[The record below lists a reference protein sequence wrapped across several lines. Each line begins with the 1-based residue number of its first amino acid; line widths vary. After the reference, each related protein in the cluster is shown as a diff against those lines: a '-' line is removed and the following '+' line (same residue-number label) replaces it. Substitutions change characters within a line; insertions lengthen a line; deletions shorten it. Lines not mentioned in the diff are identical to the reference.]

1 MSSTMDCC
9 PNILETDS
17 GPNYVGTHFSD
28 SPANFAFA
36 PESSQRHH
44 DEYMT
49 LRLPVRNI
57 EPPPVPKRKPSTPWK
72 YPDYVYYAERLA
84 SFKDWPKY
92 LKGPSKRDLAR
103 AGFVYTNV
111 GDKVTCFWCGM
122 TFKNWEPFDDAYK
135 EHLKWSK
142 DCTFAKIL
150 SDGL

>member
-9 PNILETDS
+9 PNVLETDS
-17 GPNYVGTHFSD
+17 CPNYMGNTVSD
-28 SPANFAFA
+28 SSANFAYA
-36 PESSQRHH
+36 RDSSQRYH

-49 LRLPVRNI
+49 LRMPVRNI
-57 EPPPVPKRKPSTPWK
+57 EPPSVPKRKSSTPWK
-72 YPDYVYYAERLA
+72 YPDYVYFAERLA
-84 SFKDWPKY
+84 SFKNWQKF
-92 LKGPSKRDLAR
+92 LRGPSKRDLAR

-122 TFKNWEPFDDAYK
+122 TFKDWEPFDDVYK